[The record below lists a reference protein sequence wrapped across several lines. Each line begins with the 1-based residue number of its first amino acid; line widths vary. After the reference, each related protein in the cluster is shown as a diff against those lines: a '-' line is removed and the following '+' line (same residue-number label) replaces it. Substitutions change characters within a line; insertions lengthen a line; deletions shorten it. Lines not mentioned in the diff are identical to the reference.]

1 VDGAY
6 SALLC
11 RRIYPVVRRGDVSF
25 GIIFADKK
33 RERYPFALQEMSFGK
48 IKDAFRRCERYTSE
62 EVKGIHLRRPKM
74 PSEDA
79 KDALWE
85 IKQIETICRTIYL
98 S

>member
-1 VDGAY
+1 M
-6 SALLC
+6 
-11 RRIYPVVRRGDVSF
+11 
-25 GIIFADKK
+25 
-33 RERYPFALQEMSFGK
+33 PFDDA
-48 IKDAFRRCERYTSE
+48 KDIQSE
-62 EVKGIHLRRPKM
+62 EVKGIHLRRSKM

>member
-1 VDGAY
+1 
-6 SALLC
+6 
-11 RRIYPVVRRGDVSF
+11 
-25 GIIFADKK
+25 
-33 RERYPFALQEMSFGK
+33 MSFGK
-48 IKDAFRRCERYTSE
+48 VKDAFWRCERYTSE
-62 EVKGIHLRRPKM
+62 EVKGIHLRRSKM